1 MDTGMSR
8 TGWAWARVLGGAAI
22 LAVVVWRLGT
32 GPFVDGIR
40 TVDRWALAAGAGIAV
55 LTTVCCA
62 ARWRLVARGL
72 GLDLP
77 LHSAVA
83 AYYRSQF
90 LNTVLPGGVL
100 GDVHRAARHGRDV
113 DDLGRSFRAV
123 AWERTAGQVVQV
135 AVVAIV
141 LLALPSPVR
150 ASMPVVL
157 VALATTVLVVV
168 LLARAL
174 PTGGTAWWERAL
186 RTAVADARDGLL
198 ARRSWPGVVLTSVL
212 IVAGHT
218 ATFLIAARAAGSTAS
233 PTRLLPLVLL
243 VLLATTLP
251 INIGGWGPREGVA
264 AWAFGVAGLGVDQ
277 GVATAVVYGVLVL
290 VASLPGA
297 VVLAVEWSQHGA
309 RVGGRRGRR
318 VASGAALAQ
327 GRPTPGQPAPR
338 AGAGMVRT

>member
-1 MDTGMSR
+1 MSR
-8 TGWAWARVLGGAAI
+8 TWWACARPLGGAGV
-22 LAVVVWRLGT
+22 LAVVVWRLGA
-32 GPFVDGIR
+32 GPFVDGVR
-40 TVDRWALAAGAGIAV
+40 TVDRWALSAAAGIAV

-72 GLDLP
+72 GMDLP
-77 LHSAVA
+77 LRSAVA
-83 AYYRSQF
+83 SYYRSQF

-123 AWERTAGQVVQV
+123 AWERSAGQVVQV
-135 AVVAIV
+135 AIVAIV
-141 LLALPSPVR
+141 LVAVPSPVR
-150 ASMPVVL
+150 SSMPVVL
-157 VALATTVLVVV
+157 VALAATVLVAV

-174 PTGGTAWWERAL
+174 PTDGTAWWERAL
-186 RTAVADARDGLL
+186 RTAVSDARDGLL
-198 ARRSWPGVVLTSVL
+198 ARRSWPGIVLTSLV

-218 ATFLIAARAAGSTAS
+218 ATFLVAARAAGSTAS

-251 INIGGWGPREGVA
+251 ISIGGWGPREGVA
-264 AWAFGVAGLGVDQ
+264 AWAFSLGGLTADQ

-290 VASLPGA
+290 VASLPGV
-297 VVLAVEWSQHGA
+297 VVLAVEWSRHDA
-309 RVGGRRGRR
+309 RVGGDRRRR
-318 VASGAALAQ
+318 VAPTAAPAQ
-327 GRPTPGQPAPR
+327 GRPAPGQPAPR